1 GAGGNGSLSAPFAS
15 LAAAEGGSGPNDR
28 IVVLAAPAGV
38 PPLDGGIALKPGQ
51 ELIGD
56 GPPVGTS
63 ATSAVAPRLTNTNP
77 SRLDGDAVRR
87 ASHPPVRNR
96 ELPGPTGGAIYGN
109 DVDDVRILGND
120 VPGQN
125 PSCTAGFQI
134 PPFSIPLLSGGS
146 LPAPGLPNGW
156 AGIMV
161 D

>member
-1 GAGGNGSLSAPFAS
+1 EAV
-15 LAAAEGGSGPNDR
+15 SGPNDR

-77 SRLDGDAVRR
+77 SRLDGDAVRL
-87 ASHPPVRNR
+87 ASPTTVRNLEIAGSAR
-96 ELPGPTGGAIYGN
+96 AAIDGN
-109 DVDDVRILGND
+109 AVGTVRILNTA
-120 VPGQN
+120 VPGQT
-125 PSCTAGFQI
+125 PWCTVGLQI

-161 D
+161 DTTGGESSVKIV